1 MFTSK
6 RVLSPVELLLDKV
19 QKGQINP
26 EDIDLQSLIEAFRQE
41 IDKLSSVD
49 LFLQAGS
56 FLKAVASLLKLKTER
71 LLGHPTKEEKV
82 KPVRIK
88 LEEVLKA
95 IGQEENSQEDVLD
108 SLWDFK
114 IAVGRKTGSK
124 DSKERIIAKPEPIPL
139 HKAFDPEEYRKLLEK
154 LGLLEDFERFK
165 EFLYRI
171 EDRIER
177 LRFFMVWLG

>member
-6 RVLSPVELLLDKV
+6 RVLSPMELLLDKV

-56 FLKAVASLLKLKTER
+56 FLKAMASLLKLKTER
-71 LLGHPTKEEKV
+71 LLGASPKEEKR
-82 KPVRIK
+82 KPKIK

-95 IGQEENSQEDVLD
+95 IEQEQDQEDILD
-108 SLWDFK
+108 SLWDYS
-114 IAVGRKTGSK
+114 VGLGRKIGSR
-124 DSKERIIAKPEPIPL
+124 DSIQRVSTKPEPISL
-139 HKAFDPEEYRKLLEK
+139 HKAFDPEEYRKLLEE
-154 LGLLEDFERFK
+154 LGLLEDFDRLK

-171 EDRIER
+171 GDRIER
-177 LRFFMVWLG
+177 FRFFMAWLG

>member
-1 MFTSK
+1 MQGI
-6 RVLSPVELLLDKV
+6 VLAGSPYEFLLEKV
-19 QKGQINP
+19 QRKEIDP
-26 EDIDLQSLIEAFRQE
+26 EDVDINSLIEEFKQQVER
-41 IDKLSSVD
+41 LSSVE
-49 LFLQAGS
+49 LFFQAGS
-56 FLKAVASLLKLKTER
+56 FLQAMASLLKLKAER
-71 LLGHPTKEEKV
+71 LLEHPTKEEKV

-88 LEEVLKA
+88 LEEVIKA

-139 HKAFDPEEYRKLLEK
+139 HKAFDPEEYRKLLEE
-154 LGLLEDFERFK
+154 LGLLEDFERFR
-165 EFLYRI
+165 EFLYKI

-177 LRFFMVWLG
+177 LRFFMAWLG

>member
-6 RVLSPVELLLDKV
+6 RVLSPMELLLDKV

-26 EDIDLQSLIEAFRQE
+26 EDIDLQSLLEGFRQE

-71 LLGHPTKEEKV
+71 LLGHPTKEEKA

-88 LEEVLKA
+88 LEEVIKA
-95 IGQEENSQEDVLD
+95 IEQEQDQEDILD
-108 SLWDFK
+108 SLWDYS
-114 IAVGRKTGSK
+114 VGLGRKIGSR
-124 DSKERIIAKPEPIPL
+124 DSIQRVSTKPEPISL
-139 HKAFDPEEYRKLLEK
+139 HKAFDPEEYRNLLEE
-154 LGLLEDFERFK
+154 LGLLEDFERLK

>member
-6 RVLSPVELLLDKV
+6 RVLSPMELLLDKV

-71 LLGHPTKEEKV
+71 LLGHPTKEEKA

-88 LEEVLKA
+88 LEEVIKA
-95 IGQEENSQEDVLD
+95 IEQEQDQEDILD
-108 SLWDFK
+108 NLWDYS
-114 IAVGRKTGSK
+114 VRLGRKIGSR
-124 DSKERIIAKPEPIPL
+124 DSIQRVSTKPEPIPL
-139 HKAFDPEEYRKLLEK
+139 HKAFDPEEYRKLLED
-154 LGLLEDFERFK
+154 LGLLEDFERLK
-165 EFLYRI
+165 EFLLSI